1 MRNRSEFRAQSSIK
15 ADIKRW
21 MKQISVK
28 EENLFT
34 LVTSLSGKLTSDN
47 KETKTDLP
55 THIEETQDLFLKIIE
70 GVYNLE
76 QIILEV
82 GGCTLLEDLETVQTA
97 LDLAS
102 SANSIVENLQ
112 NVFEAY
118 SKLKWKYLKQ
128 NGENLGLEPPS
139 KQEVFTLLDKLDRL
153 LLQGKNS
160 FKKLLDDLSDVYES
174 SEDLL
179 DKGIA

>member
-34 LVTSLSGKLTSDN
+34 LVTSLSAKLTSDN
-47 KETKTDLP
+47 KETKIDLP
-55 THIEETQDLFLKIIE
+55 IHIEETQDLFQKITE
-70 GVYNLE
+70 NTYDLE
-76 QIILEV
+76 QIIIEV

-102 SANSIVENLQ
+102 SANSIVDNLQ
-112 NVFEAY
+112 KVFETY

-139 KQEVFTLLDKLDRL
+139 KQEVFTLLDKLDKS

-160 FKKLLDDLSDVYES
+160 FKKLLDDLLDVYES

-179 DKGIA
+179 DKGVA